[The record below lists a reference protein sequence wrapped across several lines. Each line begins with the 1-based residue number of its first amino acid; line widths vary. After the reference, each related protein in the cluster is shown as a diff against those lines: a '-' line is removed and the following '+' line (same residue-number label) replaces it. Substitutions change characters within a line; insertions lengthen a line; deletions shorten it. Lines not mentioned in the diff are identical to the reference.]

1 MAIKISET
9 QLNLARKRFYGKFYF
24 TNDLSFFK
32 IVINKILIFYLR
44 LKVIILNLKRKIFSY
59 FILKFESSNEIKN
72 EVKYD
77 VNIDKSNL
85 DKYRSELEKKN
96 FIFIENFLTKNCY
109 QHILNNWPNINFF
122 NHNQKIIKFYSSGF
136 RNNDK
141 KKLNYSNSIKNTYNF
156 LESLEFKKFI
166 NELVNFENA
175 EYTNSGILSTMA
187 GDNSFLVPHVDG
199 LQQINRK
206 TYNFIYFI
214 DGDDSNPSLSGGT
227 GIYSDNNFEKP
238 IFLPTT
244 LKNSVLIYNTTTDF
258 YHGFNFTKL
267 QNNLYRKTIN
277 FQFSPKQSGTN

>member
-9 QLNLARKRFYGKFYF
+9 QLNLARKRFYGKLYF
-24 TNDLSFFK
+24 THDLSFLK
-32 IVINKILIFYLR
+32 VLINKILIFYLK
-44 LKVIILNLKRKIFSY
+44 LKVIILNFKRKIFSF
-59 FILKFESSNEIKN
+59 FILTFSNSKEAKK
-72 EVKYD
+72 EVKYS

-85 DKYRSELEKKN
+85 DKYRSELKKNN
-96 FIFIENFLTKNCY
+96 FIFVENFLTEDCY
-109 QHILNNWPNINFF
+109 QYIFNNWPNINFF

-136 RNNDK
+136 RNKDK
-141 KKLNYSNSIKNTYNF
+141 KKLNYSNSIKDTYNF
-156 LESLEFKKFI
+156 LESLEFQKFI

-199 LQQINRK
+199 LQKINRK

-244 LKNSVLIYNTTTDF
+244 LKNSVLVYNTTSDF

-277 FQFSPKQSGTN
+277 FQFSPKQSETN